1 MSYSTRTEVR
11 DMVKDDALNAIIGD
25 TFIEDPAEREELVS
39 PIIDAAIADAD
50 AEIDGYLAK
59 RYAVPLA
66 PAPRVINKFSK
77 DIAVYNLFSRIGIDE
92 GTDQKTYLNRYN
104 AAIKFLTLVAE
115 GTVSIGTE
123 TEDPAS
129 AAAGGFKVKSNSR
142 LFTRE
147 KMRGMCSMAMYS
159 IRLDGD
165 TRAMLRRIRSFS
177 EIDKQGINAA
187 LAEGARESTLERFK
201 QSKGPDGR
209 RWKTSIRAAQEG
221 GKTLIQ
227 SAQLRNSIHDKSDA
241 SGFAV
246 GTNVKYAATHQFGE
260 PGRTIRARKKKALR
274 FQVGGKW
281 VTKKQVRITIPAR
294 PFLGLSEDDMQEMKA
309 TVEEFIQKE
318 D

>member
-1 MSYSTRTEVR
+1 
-11 DMVKDDALNAIIGD
+11 
-25 TFIEDPAEREELVS
+25 
-39 PIIDAAIADAD
+39 
-50 AEIDGYLAK
+50 
-59 RYAVPLA
+59 
-66 PAPRVINKFSK
+66 
-77 DIAVYNLFSRIGIDE
+77 
-92 GTDQKTYLNRYN
+92 
-104 AAIKFLTLVAE
+104 
-115 GTVSIGTE
+115 
-123 TEDPAS
+123 
-129 AAAGGFKVKSNSR
+129 
-142 LFTRE
+142 
-147 KMRGMCSMAMYS
+147 MAMYS

-209 RWKTSIRAAQEG
+209 RWKTSIRA
-221 GKTLIQ
+221 
-227 SAQLRNSIHDKSDA
+227 AQLRNSIHDKSDA

>member
-1 MSYSTRTEVR
+1 
-11 DMVKDDALNAIIGD
+11 
-25 TFIEDPAEREELVS
+25 
-39 PIIDAAIADAD
+39 
-50 AEIDGYLAK
+50 
-59 RYAVPLA
+59 
-66 PAPRVINKFSK
+66 
-77 DIAVYNLFSRIGIDE
+77 
-92 GTDQKTYLNRYN
+92 
-104 AAIKFLTLVAE
+104 
-115 GTVSIGTE
+115 
-123 TEDPAS
+123 
-129 AAAGGFKVKSNSR
+129 
-142 LFTRE
+142 
-147 KMRGMCSMAMYS
+147 MAMYS

-260 PGRTIRARKKKALR
+260 PGRTIRARK
-274 FQVGGKW
+274 
-281 VTKKQVRITIPAR
+281 
-294 PFLGLSEDDMQEMKA
+294 
-309 TVEEFIQKE
+309 
-318 D
+318 

>member
-1 MSYSTRTEVR
+1 
-11 DMVKDDALNAIIGD
+11 
-25 TFIEDPAEREELVS
+25 
-39 PIIDAAIADAD
+39 
-50 AEIDGYLAK
+50 
-59 RYAVPLA
+59 
-66 PAPRVINKFSK
+66 
-77 DIAVYNLFSRIGIDE
+77 
-92 GTDQKTYLNRYN
+92 
-104 AAIKFLTLVAE
+104 
-115 GTVSIGTE
+115 
-123 TEDPAS
+123 
-129 AAAGGFKVKSNSR
+129 
-142 LFTRE
+142 
-147 KMRGMCSMAMYS
+147 MAMYS

-294 PFLGLSEDDMQEMKA
+294 PFLGIDGQDKA
-309 TVEEFIQKE
+309 DVGEAWRELARRRFA
-318 D
+318 

>member
-1 MSYSTRTEVR
+1 
-11 DMVKDDALNAIIGD
+11 
-25 TFIEDPAEREELVS
+25 
-39 PIIDAAIADAD
+39 
-50 AEIDGYLAK
+50 
-59 RYAVPLA
+59 
-66 PAPRVINKFSK
+66 
-77 DIAVYNLFSRIGIDE
+77 
-92 GTDQKTYLNRYN
+92 
-104 AAIKFLTLVAE
+104 
-115 GTVSIGTE
+115 
-123 TEDPAS
+123 
-129 AAAGGFKVKSNSR
+129 
-142 LFTRE
+142 
-147 KMRGMCSMAMYS
+147 MYS

-227 SAQLRNSIHDKSDA
+227 SAQLRKSDA

-309 TVEEFIQKE
+309 TVEEFIKE

>member
-1 MSYSTRTEVR
+1 M
-11 DMVKDDALNAIIGD
+11 
-25 TFIEDPAEREELVS
+25 
-39 PIIDAAIADAD
+39 
-50 AEIDGYLAK
+50 
-59 RYAVPLA
+59 AV
-66 PAPRVINKFSK
+66 
-77 DIAVYNLFSRIGIDE
+77 
-92 GTDQKTYLNRYN
+92 
-104 AAIKFLTLVAE
+104 
-115 GTVSIGTE
+115 
-123 TEDPAS
+123 
-129 AAAGGFKVKSNSR
+129 
-142 LFTRE
+142 
-147 KMRGMCSMAMYS
+147 YS

-281 VTKKQVRITIPAR
+281 GHEEASPHHHPGPSLPRSLRGRYAGDEGDGRGVRPEG
-294 PFLGLSEDDMQEMKA
+294 GLISCSTRKA
-309 TVEEFIQKE
+309 SNISSTS
-318 D
+318 

>member
-1 MSYSTRTEVR
+1 MSYSTRAEVR

-39 PIIDAAIADAD
+39 PIIDAAISDAD

-147 KMRGMCSMAMYS
+147 KMRGMQRMAMYS